1 MEHQSVFLL
10 LAPVYDILRRLSVKR
25 IFKQQA
31 LLTIQNI
38 AAVDHHHIIKLYT
51 LQNQVHLIQR
61 STRCGAYEIPL
72 ILQCLNRLKT
82 GFLNDVVF
90 LSLIHI

>member
-10 LAPVYDILRRLSVKR
+10 LAPVYDILRRLPVKR

-51 LQNQVHLIQR
+51 LQNQIHLIQR
-61 STRCGAYEIPL
+61 STCCGTHDIA
-72 ILQCLNRLKT
+72 
-82 GFLNDVVF
+82 
-90 LSLIHI
+90 